1 MISERAILNDQN
13 LKYVLIVGENGMV
26 ERRDVELGI
35 LDNGMRVIKAGLTA
49 DDQVIVNGVQR
60 AKPGSSVRL
69 LKSQDRSNSS
79 PNKE

>member
-1 MISERAILNDQN
+1 LNDQN

>member
-13 LKYVLIVGENGMV
+13 LKYVLIVGENDIV

-69 LKSQDRSNSS
+69 PKPQDRSTSS

>member
-13 LKYVLIVGENGMV
+13 LKYVLIVGENDIV

-69 LKSQDRSNSS
+69 LKSQDRSTSS